1 MFCPRCG
8 DLMIESLDTLFCVRG
23 NMFLSQN
30 MLNKLNESFIL
41 QIRPPKNHELL
52 TGTNGNWFCP
62 NHGEKMVNKNGY
74 ACCPVCNL
82 SISEFIY
89 ELTRLNPHLNFEH

>member
-1 MFCPRCG
+1 MV
-8 DLMIESLDTLFCVRG
+8 ESQNTLFCARG
-23 NMFLSQN
+23 NIGLSQN
-30 MLNKLNESFIL
+30 MLEKLNESFIL

-52 TGTNGNWFCP
+52 TGTSGSWFCP

-74 ACCPVCNL
+74 ACCPVCYL

-89 ELTRLNPHLNFEH
+89 ELIKLNPHFDFKY